1 MLGELLATK
10 SLISAALTPAG
21 KEKSAASKRGLTSVK
36 KEKEILP
43 PRKSARIAGGKV
55 LIKKKYFFR
64 MTSSKHFCFSL
75 RCKCTFYVQYEFI

>member
-55 LIKKKYFFR
+55 LKKKKYFFR
-64 MTSSKHFCFSL
+64 MTSSKHFGFSL

>member
-55 LIKKKYFFR
+55 LKKKQVFFSNDKFKTFWFF
-64 MTSSKHFCFSL
+64 TSS
-75 RCKCTFYVQYEFI
+75 